1 MLTQAEMIGA
11 RDDLRQAEG
20 ICVTVRGI
28 YLSAGY
34 IAGARLLN
42 AILGLL
48 ADEIAALDKA
58 IAAGQ
63 P

>member
-1 MLTQAEMIGA
+1 MLTQVEMISA
-11 RDDLRQAEG
+11 RDDLRQAQNL
-20 ICVTVRGI
+20 CAKVRGI

-34 IAGARLLN
+34 IAGARTLN
-42 AILGLL
+42 NVLGLL

-58 IAAGQ
+58 IAGGK